1 MGHSTADFLVCT
13 SCGVYVGAHME
24 HEGRSLSVTNIN
36 ALEDRDKFENGVP
49 VSYEDETTESRLER
63 RDQRWTPARL
73 EVADSV
79 F

>member
-1 MGHSTADFLVCT
+1 
-13 SCGVYVGAHME
+13 ME